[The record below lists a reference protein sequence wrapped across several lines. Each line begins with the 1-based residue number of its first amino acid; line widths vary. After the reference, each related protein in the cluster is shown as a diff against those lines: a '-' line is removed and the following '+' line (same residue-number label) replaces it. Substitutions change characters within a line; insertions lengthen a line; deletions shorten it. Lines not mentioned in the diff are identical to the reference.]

1 MRGGR
6 AGGQAG
12 WRAGGLLVLG
22 LVAASGVAAQQ
33 PPIIIDPDAVI
44 ADSLRVAPPPPEV
57 VARLIAVFSDTGTV
71 QFIGGFT
78 LPRGAA
84 LRGRVAMYRGVLVVH
99 GRLTGPVYVINGDLH
114 VGPEGAIDG
123 DVVVTGGRIRTD
135 PGGVISGSQSTWT
148 EQAPVYRTPAGR
160 LAPREERRVLGD
172 LGQVSRS
179 IYAGDASAT
188 FVLGTGSS
196 YNRVEGMPITAGPS
210 LGAQVLPGLDLRAD
224 ARAIIRT
231 TTDPTGIRPRVGYDT
246 RLEWVFGVPARAVL
260 GARLRSEVVP
270 VERQPWSN
278 AEASWLTALWHEDSR
293 DWYQARGTE
302 VYGEAEPLK
311 GVTIIAGVR
320 REQEQSV
327 LATDPI
333 SLFRSN
339 DPWRPNPLVD
349 DGTYTAGRLR
359 ATLDSRNDREAPS
372 SGWLVSGEYEYG
384 TSTDVAPV
392 TLPRAVREPLPT
404 EERYG
409 YGRFWFD
416 ARRYARLDPDT
427 RFNLRIQGGGWLHG
441 DPLPV
446 QRRVS
451 VGGGDL
457 LPGYRFRDR
466 NCNPEGLADPA
477 RPALCD
483 RALSLHAEV
492 RRRVNLGLL
501 YRLGRNELTQL
512 DRFIGLDRADL
523 VVFLNTG
530 HAWLSGEGPGR
541 VPHSRIPV
549 VSEWAT
555 DIGAGFDTG
564 GLAVY
569 VARSLVDREPVRV
582 TLRLQRRF

>member
-1 MRGGR
+1 MGGWGR
-6 AGGQAG
+6 WWIAAILALAWIIPEPAG
-12 WRAGGLLVLG
+12 
-22 LVAASGVAAQQ
+22 AQQ
-33 PPIIIDPDAVI
+33 PPIVIDPDAVI

-57 VARLIAVFSDTGTV
+57 VARLIAVFNDTGTV
-71 QFIGGFT
+71 QFIGGLT

-84 LRGRVAMYRGVLVVH
+84 LRGRVAVYRGVLLVH
-99 GRLTGPVYVINGDLH
+99 GRLTGPVFVINGDLH

-123 DVVVTGGRIRTD
+123 DVVVTGGRIRID
-135 PGGVISGSQSTWT
+135 PGGGITGTQSTWT
-148 EQAPVYRTPAGR
+148 EPAPVYRTPAGR
-160 LAPREERRVLGD
+160 LAPREERRLLGD

-188 FVLGTGSS
+188 LVLGTGSS

-210 LGAQVLPGLDLRAD
+210 LGARILPGLDLRAD

-231 TTDPTGIRPRVGYDT
+231 TTDPTGIRARVGHDT
-246 RLEWVFGVPARAVL
+246 RLELVFGVPARAVL

-278 AEASWLTALWHEDSR
+278 AEAGWLTALWHEDSR

-302 VYGEAEPLK
+302 IYGEAEPFR
-311 GVTIIAGVR
+311 GVTLIAGVR

-327 LATDPI
+327 LATDPL

-349 DGTYTAGRLR
+349 DGTYSAGRLR
-359 ATLDSRNDREAPS
+359 ATLDTRNDREAPS
-372 SGWLVSGEYEYG
+372 SGWLVSGEYEVA

-404 EERYG
+404 EERYS
-409 YGRFWFD
+409 YGRIWFD
-416 ARRYARLDPDT
+416 ARRYARFGPDT
-427 RFNLRIQGGGWLHG
+427 RVNLRVQGGGWLHG

-466 NCNPEGLADPA
+466 NCNPAGFADPA

-492 RRRVNLGLL
+492 RRRVNLNLL
-501 YRLGRNELTQL
+501 YRLGRDELTHL

-523 VVFLNTG
+523 VVFLNSG
-530 HAWLSGEGPGR
+530 HAWLAGEGPGR
-541 VPHSRIPV
+541 VPNSRIPV
-549 VSEWAT
+549 IGEWAT
-555 DIGAGFDTG
+555 DLGAGLDTG
-564 GLAVY
+564 GFAVY
-569 VARSLVDREPVRV
+569 LARSLVDREPVRV